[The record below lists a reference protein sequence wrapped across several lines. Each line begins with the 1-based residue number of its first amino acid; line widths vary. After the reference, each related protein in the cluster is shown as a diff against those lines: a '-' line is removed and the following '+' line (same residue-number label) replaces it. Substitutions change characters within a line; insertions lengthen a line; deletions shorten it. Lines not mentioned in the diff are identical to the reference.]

1 MRNNESQGG
10 FKMTRALEGIRILD
24 LTQFEAGPSCTI
36 LLAYLGAEVIKVEIP
51 IVGERGR
58 TLFLGEGEEGDCW
71 YFLMLNS
78 NKKSVTL
85 NLKKEKGKEIF
96 KKMVKLA
103 DAVVENFMPGTM
115 DRLGLGH
122 AVLKKINPKI
132 IYASLTGYG
141 LSGKYRDYPSFD
153 IIAQAMG
160 GATNCTGYPDRPPVR
175 CGPSI
180 GDAAGGINLALG
192 IITALY
198 NREKTGNGEL
208 VEVTLQES
216 VLNLL
221 RSAYQG
227 HYHTGKPI
235 PRIGSHYVGLC
246 PWDTFPTK
254 DGYVVIG
261 AITTEQ
267 WVNLCQ
273 VLGRSEM
280 THAQGFERSADRYW
294 KHPDEVNQMI
304 SSWTADKGKK
314 EVMET
319 LIAKGVPCG
328 MVMDSADIL
337 EDPHLLEREM
347 IVETTHPEKG
357 AFKQLACPIRLG
369 NKMTEITPAPA
380 LGQNNEEIYI
390 HLLEYTK
397 EELSKL
403 KDEKII

>member
-1 MRNNESQGG
+1 MSG
-10 FKMTRALEGIRILD
+10 ALEGVRILD
-24 LTQFEAGPSCTI
+24 LTQFEAGPSGTI
-36 LLAYLGAEVIKVEIP
+36 LLAYLGAEVIKIEKP

-58 TLFLGEGEEGDCW
+58 ILFLGEGEEGDCW

-85 NLKKEKGKEIF
+85 DLKNDKGKEIF
-96 KKMVKLA
+96 KEMVKLA
-103 DAVVENFMPGTM
+103 DVVVENFVPGTM
-115 DRLGLGH
+115 ARLGLNH
-122 AVLKKINPKI
+122 EVLRKINPKI

-160 GATNCTGYPDRPPVR
+160 GAISCTGYPDRPPIR

-180 GDAAGGINLALG
+180 GNAAGGINVALG
-192 IITALY
+192 IIAALY
-198 NREKTGNGEL
+198 NREKTGKGEL

-227 HYHTGKPI
+227 HYRTGKPI
-235 PRIGSHYVGLC
+235 PRVGSHFVGLC
-246 PWDTFPTK
+246 PWDTYPTK
-254 DGYVVIG
+254 DGYIVIG
-261 AITTEQ
+261 AITPEQ

-280 THAQGFERSADRYW
+280 AHAEGFERSADRYW
-294 KHPDEVNQMI
+294 NHIDEVNQMI
-304 SSWTADKGKK
+304 SSWTCDKSKK
-314 EVMET
+314 EVMES
-319 LIAKGVPCG
+319 LIAKGIPCG

-337 EDPHLLEREM
+337 EDPHLLERKM
-347 IVETTHPEKG
+347 IMETTHPEKG
-357 AFKQLACPIRLG
+357 TFKQLSCPIRLG
-369 NKMTEITPAPA
+369 DEMTEITPAPA
-380 LGQNNEEIYI
+380 LGQNNEEIYTQ
-390 HLLEYTK
+390 LLGYTK
-397 EELSKL
+397 EELLKL